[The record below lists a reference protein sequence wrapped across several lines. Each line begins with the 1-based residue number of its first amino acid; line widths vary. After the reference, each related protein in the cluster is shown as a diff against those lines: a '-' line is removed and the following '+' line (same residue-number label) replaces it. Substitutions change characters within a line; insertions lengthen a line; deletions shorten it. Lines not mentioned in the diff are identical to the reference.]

1 MDDNRKFNKRL
12 QIYQEKGRIVKHCKI
27 CIILLMLF
35 LIVPVAATEQIEN
48 YSPLNRDRNI
58 TDISDQHNTETSEKL
73 YVEPPYWEGTIKVY
87 VVEEVSSM
95 GWTSG
100 GHLYDFPFLA
110 FAIDTY
116 LLMNDTVWD
125 TTVTWDGYDY
135 GYNNL
140 QENNIAVQA
149 VMTSQSTGFH
159 EAAAMA
165 YPGIPGSNVF
175 EDGNTHTVFVEEG
188 TATW

>member
-1 MDDNRKFNKRL
+1 MNNLRNC
-12 QIYQEKGRIVKHCKI
+12 IVLFM
-27 CIILLMLF
+27 LLLA
-35 LIVPVAATEQIEN
+35 LPVAAFGEIDN
-48 YSPLNRDRNI
+48 FSPINRDRI
-58 TDISDQHNTETSEKL
+58 VTEK
-73 YVEPPYWEGTIKVY
+73 VELNNSKTAVSSSIDPPYFDGTLKVY

-110 FAIDTY
+110 FAINSAI
-116 LLMNDTVWD
+116 LLNDSIWD

-140 QENNIAVQA
+140 QEDNIAVQA
-149 VMTSQSTGFH
+149 VMTSSNDGFH

-165 YPGIPGSNVF
+165 FPRVPGSNIS
-175 EDGNTHTVFVEEG
+175 EDGSTHTVFVEEG